1 MQTNMNKTVI
11 YKEDAIA
18 LLDNLENYI
27 MELEGWQEKCDGVS
41 QAKDLIADMPEVV
54 YPLQSRW
61 IYVQDRCGCEL
72 CRKCL
77 SYDGNGVI
85 LDLSHLPFCP
95 FCGAKMILEE

>member
-1 MQTNMNKTVI
+1 MNKTVI
-11 YKEDAIA
+11 YKEDAVA
-18 LLDNLENYI
+18 LLNNLENHI
-27 MELEGWQEKCDGVS
+27 MELEGSQEKCDGVS
-41 QAKDLIADMPEVV
+41 QAKDLIINMLEIV

-61 IYVQDRCGCEL
+61 IYVDGRCGCEL

-95 FCGAKMILEE
+95 HCGAKMNLRKD